1 MGFSRQENHPQGT
14 STHGQ
19 GGPVT
24 RDSQPLPAF
33 PKGPGKQGSRGVHPG
48 EGTAVSPT
56 PVLSR
61 SSERGGRDSS
71 SPPAQPSSLASRKS
85 MGSRW
90 TTWAPLRPHPHKL
103 GALGQRTYPQ
113 FCLWKTQL
121 KKEPTSQ
128 VHCEIK
134 REK

>member
-14 STHGQ
+14 SAHRQ

-61 SSERGGRDSS
+61 SSERGGRDSW
-71 SPPAQPSSLASRKS
+71 SPPCPAQQPAFEEKHGLLVDH
-85 MGSRW
+85 MGSSQAPSPQ
-90 TTWAPLRPHPHKL
+90 TGCPWAKDLPSVLPLENPAKE
-103 GALGQRTYPQ
+103 RTNLTGP
-113 FCLWKTQL
+113 L
-121 KKEPTSQ
+121 
-128 VHCEIK
+128 
-134 REK
+134 